1 MQEQHSF
8 LDSCK
13 ALVMILA
20 VAILL
25 PMTVHTG
32 LKTFNPKPQYSQ
44 IVSAKNT
51 QRHEQQRQTYSS
63 KRASYDKTYF
73 YVSLACGLAA
83 ILMALLLQLP
93 IIDSGLILGGC
104 FTLVMGY
111 LDYWSDLPQ
120 QVRFFSVLAALVIL
134 LIFIYRKHIR

>member
-1 MQEQHSF
+1 MQAQHSF

-32 LKTFNPKPQYSQ
+32 LKTFNPRPEYSQ
-44 IVSAKNT
+44 IVTAKNT
-51 QRHEQQRQTYSS
+51 QLHDQQHETYNSQRARYE
-63 KRASYDKTYF
+63 KTYF

-83 ILMALLLQLP
+83 ILMALLFRLP

-120 QVRFFSVLAALVIL
+120 QIRFFSVLAALVIL